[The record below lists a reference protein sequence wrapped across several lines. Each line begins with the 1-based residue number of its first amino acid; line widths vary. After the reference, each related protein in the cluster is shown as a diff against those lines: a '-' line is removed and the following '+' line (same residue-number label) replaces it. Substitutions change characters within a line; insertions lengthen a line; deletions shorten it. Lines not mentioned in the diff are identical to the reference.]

1 MQDSARIMENVCKI
15 VPSLRGAKVVREW
28 VGLRPYRE
36 PVRLELQHHEVP
48 HQCSC
53 TNACRV
59 APLAWCKSLQSSW
72 KTPVLCFLLFNDQ
85 LLQSCHTHVPVS

>member
-15 VPSLRGAKVVREW
+15 VPSLRDAKVVREW

-36 PVRLELQHHEVP
+36 PVRLELEHHEVP
-48 HQCSC
+48 PKCSC

-59 APLAWCKSLQSSW
+59 APLA
-72 KTPVLCFLLFNDQ
+72 
-85 LLQSCHTHVPVS
+85 

>member
-15 VPSLRGAKVVREW
+15 VPSLRDAKVVQEW

-48 HQCSC
+48 H
-53 TNACRV
+53 
-59 APLAWCKSLQSSW
+59 
-72 KTPVLCFLLFNDQ
+72 
-85 LLQSCHTHVPVS
+85 